1 MFGSGPVMGPR
12 SRVSRQLVCRSRV
25 LQCDSRYLNSQERS
39 PSHDCAVAPRMLYT
53 RTNIHGRT
61 YTDEQGSPSL
71 TASEVFPVWY
81 LESKRRFRLRVTD
94 ADVPLCLG
102 VWTGIV
108 CPRCRP
114 APLNHECADVSDRA
128 SLNVNNVQERA
139 RYSLV
144 LRFVGETTQ
153 ERYIGSRDSSLDST
167 ALPT

>member
-53 RTNIHGRT
+53 RTNKVHLLS
-61 YTDEQGSPSL
+61 SPQR
-71 TASEVFPVWY
+71 VFPVWY

-108 CPRCRP
+108 CPHCRLS
-114 APLNHECADVSDRA
+114 PLNHECADVSDRA
-128 SLNVNNVQERA
+128 SLYVNNVQERA

-144 LRFVGETTQ
+144 LQFVGETTQ